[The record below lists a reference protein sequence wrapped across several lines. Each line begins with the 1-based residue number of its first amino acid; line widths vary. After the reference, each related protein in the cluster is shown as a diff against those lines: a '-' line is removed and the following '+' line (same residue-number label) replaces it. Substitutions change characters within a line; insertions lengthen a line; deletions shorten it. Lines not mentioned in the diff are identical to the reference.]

1 MATPL
6 SPAARSATGRPR
18 ALASRPFSRP
28 ARGGADIGRDQPLTR
43 RYDIRA
49 LAGDGSLDEFTRVAP
64 ATPVFEDAFAA
75 LARGTL
81 VATAEGPVA
90 VEDLVPGMMIETVNA
105 GPQPLLW
112 VGAMT
117 VYPDMR
123 GLGPGAAPGGL
134 EAASLT
140 RMSAD
145 AFGFG
150 RPAPDLVLGPR
161 ARVLYRSAACRDL
174 VGAAEAFAPARAFV
188 DGDGAIRVTPVS
200 PVRVF
205 HLAFH
210 GQQVIRANGM
220 EVESYHPGADPAS
233 MMTRETLELFL
244 ALFPHIDPAADDGTG
259 GFGPLSVPRLT
270 AFELD
275 SLRAA

>member
-1 MATPL
+1 MSTSYP
-6 SPAARSATGRPR
+6 PVARSASGRPWAAPAR
-18 ALASRPFSRP
+18 LSSRP
-28 ARGGADIGRDQPLTR
+28 ARTGADVGRAQPLTS

-49 LAGDGSLDEFTRVAP
+49 RAGDGTIEEFSRVAP
-64 ATPVFEDAFAA
+64 ATPVFEDAFGA

-81 VATAEGPVA
+81 IATAEGPVA
-90 VEDLVPGMMIETVNA
+90 VEDLLPGTLVETMAN

-117 VYPDMR
+117 VYPETR
-123 GLGPGAAPGGL
+123 VASGGEGGA
-134 EAASLT
+134 LT
-140 RMSAD
+140 RLATD
-145 AFGFG
+145 AFGLG

-174 VGAAEAFAPARAFV
+174 VGTAEAFAPARAFV
-188 DGDGAIRVTPVS
+188 DGDSAIRVSPVS

-205 HLAFH
+205 HLALH

-220 EVESYHPGADPAS
+220 EVESYHPGAAPAT
-233 MMTRETLELFL
+233 MMTRESLDLFL
-244 ALFPHIDPAADDGTG
+244 ALFPHLDEAADDPMG
-259 GFGPLSVPRLT
+259 GFGPLTVPRLT